1 MEAGGVDAT
10 TSQRKRD
17 NCGGG
22 GGGGGV
28 GGGNCDGGG
37 KCRAANIAGFGD
49 INYNDACQ

>member
-1 MEAGGVDAT
+1 VEAGGVDAT

-22 GGGGGV
+22 GGGGV
-28 GGGNCDGGG
+28 GGGNCDGDG